1 MRLTLLII
9 TMLSSKLLRALHT
22 GMSIY
27 NKVPLPLPLS
37 SSPKRSGGDQLLIL
51 LKGKK
56 AYAEGQFKRSMT
68 THASIESS
76 PPSQGLKPSIPSEY
90 TDEDIL
96 SIPTIPLTREEAEL
110 FKLFKDTV
118 KKKKLRTTVRVAGK

>member
-1 MRLTLLII
+1 MRLTLLIV

-27 NKVPLPLPLS
+27 NKVPLPLP
-37 SSPKRSGGDQLLIL
+37 SSPKRSGGDQL

-90 TDEDIL
+90 TDEHIL

>member
-1 MRLTLLII
+1 
-9 TMLSSKLLRALHT
+9 
-22 GMSIY
+22 MSIY
-27 NKVPLPLPLS
+27 NKVPLPLP
-37 SSPKRSGGDQLLIL
+37 SSPKRSGGDQL

-90 TDEDIL
+90 TDEHIL

>member
-1 MRLTLLII
+1 MRLTLFII
-9 TMLSSKLLRALHT
+9 MLSSKLLRALHT

-27 NKVPLPLPLS
+27 NKVPLP
-37 SSPKRSGGDQLLIL
+37 SSPKRSGGDQL

-76 PPSQGLKPSIPSEY
+76 PPSQGLKPSIPSEF
-90 TDEDIL
+90 TDEHIL